1 MLTNTTITSDGKV
14 AKAASAE
21 SLRSVSP
28 GSDSV
33 FYSEQTEHSLV
44 GADGESKAHCL
55 HCGKEVHIVTA
66 AHEHDSVAS
75 RTSHTDV
82 SDVFVYNKKYHYGC
96 STQIFYQLCLSR
108 T

>member
-1 MLTNTTITSDGKV
+1 MLLLSTESKFG
-14 AKAASAE
+14 KAASAE

-33 FYSEQTEHSLV
+33 FYSEQTDHNLV
-44 GADGESKAHCL
+44 GTEGESRAHCL

-66 AHEHDSVAS
+66 THEHDNRAS

-82 SDVFVYNKKYHYGC
+82 S
-96 STQIFYQLCLSR
+96 CLNSF
-108 T
+108 

>member
-1 MLTNTTITSDGKV
+1 MDAKVVFVTADGKF

-33 FYSEQTEHSLV
+33 FYSEHTEHDLV
-44 GADGESKAHCL
+44 GAECEAKAHCL

-66 AHEHDSVAS
+66 THDHDSRTS

-82 SDVFVYNKKYHYGC
+82 RIIITIKNIKEH
-96 STQIFYQLCLSR
+96 
-108 T
+108 

>member
-1 MLTNTTITSDGKV
+1 MSLSKLSLLFLSSSTSFYDSCYLVLDGKF

-33 FYSEQTEHSLV
+33 FYSEHGDHSV
-44 GADGESKAHCL
+44 ATADLESKAHCL

-66 AHEHDSVAS
+66 THDHDSRAS

-82 SDVFVYNKKYHYGC
+82 SISF
-96 STQIFYQLCLSR
+96 
-108 T
+108 

>member
-1 MLTNTTITSDGKV
+1 M
-14 AKAASAE
+14 
-21 SLRSVSP
+21 
-28 GSDSV
+28 

-66 AHEHDSVAS
+66 THEHDSVAS

-82 SDVFVYNKKYHYGC
+82 S
-96 STQIFYQLCLSR
+96 QLRNCTLNL
-108 T
+108 TDTNTLYCGAKMETDFIDIIDTHFTFIWF

>member
-1 MLTNTTITSDGKV
+1 MFLDGKV

-33 FYSEQTEHSLV
+33 FFSEQADHSIT
-44 GADGESKAHCL
+44 GPDGESKTHCL

-66 AHEHDSVAS
+66 THDDSRTS

-82 SDVFVYNKKYHYGC
+82 SI
-96 STQIFYQLCLSR
+96 IFTKFEKINNAMIIC

>member
-1 MLTNTTITSDGKV
+1 MFLFTPDGKF

-33 FYSEQTEHSLV
+33 FYSEQTEQSMV
-44 GADGESKAHCL
+44 TAECEAKAHCL

-66 AHEHDSVAS
+66 SQEDDARAS
-75 RTSHTDV
+75 RASHTDI
-82 SDVFVYNKKYHYGC
+82 
-96 STQIFYQLCLSR
+96 STVRI
-108 T
+108 